1 MKRNWIPLIL
11 GFIITLIIILAVF
24 IFLIFLP
31 QSETEEKTVALVT
44 IIPAPTSTPVIGLT
58 IVPTPTIEPTSEL
71 VQNQYKFEIGD
82 FVQITGTS
90 GDGLRLRSEPGRSFS
105 VNFIGLDAEVF
116 EVVDGPIEADGYI
129 WWYLQAPYDKT
140 RNGWSVD
147 EFLQTVTVP

>member
-1 MKRNWIPLIL
+1 MKKNWLPLII
-11 GFIITLIIILAVF
+11 GFVITILVLFAVF

-31 QSETEEKTVALVT
+31 NKQNQDQKIALIT

-58 IVPTPTIEPTSEL
+58 IVPTPTLEL
-71 VQNQYKFEIGD
+71 TETVVNNYKFRIGE

-90 GDGLRLRSEPGRSFS
+90 GEGLRLRSEPGRSFS

-116 EVVDGPIEADGYI
+116 EVIDGPVEADGFI
-129 WWYLQAPYDKT
+129 WWYLEAPYDKT

-147 EFLQTVTVP
+147 EYLQKVTVP